1 MADGTAR
8 LGRAELTAVL
18 QWRRLRRRI
27 LFSFPC
33 REFLSRLNYCDTC
46 LVRVVRCCAVPGNAT
61 GLVSRQ
67 SRTHVVVLDRRR
79 RLVARWAQRGDR
91 FGPAVEMLVLWA
103 VGLRSAVLFTL
114 VLVRDELAE
123 LQNCLQN

>member
-33 REFLSRLNYCDTC
+33 REFLSR

-114 VLVRDELAE
+114 VLVR
-123 LQNCLQN
+123 

>member
-18 QWRRLRRRI
+18 QWRRGRRRI
-27 LFSFPC
+27 LFSLPC
-33 REFLSRLNYCDTC
+33 REFLSRLNYCDAC

-114 VLVRDELAE
+114 VLVR
-123 LQNCLQN
+123 

>member
-18 QWRRLRRRI
+18 QWRRGRRRI

-67 SRTHVVVLDRRR
+67 SRTHVV
-79 RLVARWAQRGDR
+79 GSS
-91 FGPAVEMLVLWA
+91 P
-103 VGLRSAVLFTL
+103 VGRKGETDSGRPLKCWFYGLLGFVPLFCLRSFWYD
-114 VLVRDELAE
+114 DELAE

>member
-33 REFLSRLNYCDTC
+33 REFLSRL
-46 LVRVVRCCAVPGNAT
+46 VRVVRCCAVPGNAT

-67 SRTHVVVLDRRR
+67 SRTHVV
-79 RLVARWAQRGDR
+79 GSS
-91 FGPAVEMLVLWA
+91 P
-103 VGLRSAVLFTL
+103 VGRKGETDSGRPLKCWFYGLLGFVPLFCLRSFWYD
-114 VLVRDELAE
+114 DELAE